1 MPCVLGMG
9 DPLSTCDLSGH
20 GHEFRHKIKP
30 AISSVHTI
38 SEEKKIKIQNTKNIQ
53 ISLLTENTKNMNLD
67 VGAIQPGIPTTRI
80 AEQPTPDQRRPDEIR
95 RLILGR
101 ISPRLRQ
108 DSKGGVILSL

>member
-1 MPCVLGMG
+1 MG

-20 GHEFRHKIKP
+20 VHEFRHKIKP

-67 VGAIQPGIPTTRI
+67 VGAIQTGIPTTRM
-80 AEQPTPDQRRPDEIR
+80 AEQPRRPDEIR

-108 DSKGGVILSL
+108 DSKGGTILSL